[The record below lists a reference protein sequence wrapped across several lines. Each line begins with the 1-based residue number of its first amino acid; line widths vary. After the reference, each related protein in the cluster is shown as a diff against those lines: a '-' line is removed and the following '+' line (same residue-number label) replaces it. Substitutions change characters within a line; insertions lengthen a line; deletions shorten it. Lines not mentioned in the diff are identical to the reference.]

1 MKVSTWKKKFS
12 VKKKFRNESNEKNGK
27 NKFKLFFAAE
37 AKEKLLM
44 DFQFLVFDVQSDFF
58 ESVKQ
63 RFSSKALFEKVE
75 QKWSHRKSI
84 SWFSSDLELSFCCK
98 TGWHTFFA
106 SWHPVQPL
114 GPNELRMTAACAVDS
129 GVGGLQIWP
138 WPLKS
143 KQSQDSN
150 SCQQHLSFKAGHL
163 STE

>member
-1 MKVSTWKKKFS
+1 MKVSTWKKSFPS
-12 VKKKFRNESNEKNGK
+12 KKISKRIERKK
-27 NKFKLFFAAE
+27 WKKQIQTFFCCRS
-37 AKEKLLM
+37 KKKLLM
-44 DFQFLVFDVQSDFF
+44 DFQFLVFDVQSDFC

-84 SWFSSDLELSFCCK
+84 SGFSSDLELSFCCK

-129 GVGGLQIWP
+129 GVGGLQIWHG
-138 WPLKS
+138 PLKS
-143 KQSQDSN
+143 KLSQDSN
-150 SCQQHLSFKAGHL
+150 SCQPHLSFKAGHL